1 MAERS
6 IASVLK
12 TEDVEKHPGVR
23 IPEPPPLIKMKVEI
37 SNGELLDKFSILEIK
52 MGNINDP
59 SKLTN
64 VQNEYRELMDD
75 CTNLLRD
82 SSINSLYSDLK
93 EINQKLWVIEDD
105 IRECERR
112 KDFGDEFVSLAR
124 AVYFTNDERARVK
137 KEINLA
143 SGSSLV
149 EEKSYQ
155 DY

>member
-1 MAERS
+1 
-6 IASVLK
+6 
-12 TEDVEKHPGVR
+12 
-23 IPEPPPLIKMKVEI
+23 MKVEI

-52 MGNINDP
+52 MGNITDP

-64 VQNEYRELMDD
+64 IENEYRELTSD
-75 CTNLLRD
+75 CTDLLRN
-82 SSINSLYSDLK
+82 STISSLYAELK
-93 EINQKLWVIEDD
+93 SINQKLWVVEDD

-112 KDFGDEFVSLAR
+112 KDFGQEFISLAR
-124 AVYFTNDERARVK
+124 EVYFTNDERARVK

-155 DY
+155 AY

>member
-1 MAERS
+1 
-6 IASVLK
+6 
-12 TEDVEKHPGVR
+12 
-23 IPEPPPLIKMKVEI
+23 MKVEI

-52 MGNINDP
+52 MGNITDP

-64 VQNEYRELMDD
+64 IENEYRELTTD
-75 CTNLLRD
+75 CTDLLRN
-82 SSINSLYSDLK
+82 STISSLYAELK
-93 EINQKLWVIEDD
+93 SINQKLWVVEDD

-112 KDFGDEFVSLAR
+112 KDFDQEFISLAR
-124 AVYFTNDERARVK
+124 EVYFTNDERARVK

-155 DY
+155 AY

>member
-1 MAERS
+1 
-6 IASVLK
+6 
-12 TEDVEKHPGVR
+12 
-23 IPEPPPLIKMKVEI
+23 MKVEI

-52 MGNINDP
+52 MGNITDP

-64 VQNEYRELMDD
+64 VENEYRELTND
-75 CTNLLRD
+75 CTDLLRN
-82 SSINSLYSDLK
+82 SSISTLYSELK
-93 EINQKLWVIEDD
+93 SINQRLWTVEDD

-112 KDFGDEFVSLAR
+112 KDFGQEFVSLAR
-124 AVYFTNDERARVK
+124 EVYFTNDERARVK

-155 DY
+155 AY

>member
-1 MAERS
+1 
-6 IASVLK
+6 
-12 TEDVEKHPGVR
+12 
-23 IPEPPPLIKMKVEI
+23 MKVEI

-52 MGNINDP
+52 MGNISDP

-64 VQNEYRELMDD
+64 IENEYRELTSD
-75 CTNLLRD
+75 CTGLLRD
-82 SSINSLYSDLK
+82 STISSLYAELK
-93 EINQKLWVIEDD
+93 SINQKLWTVEDD

-112 KDFGDEFVSLAR
+112 KDFGQEFISLAR
-124 AVYFTNDERARVK
+124 EVYFTNDERARVK

-155 DY
+155 AY

>member
-1 MAERS
+1 
-6 IASVLK
+6 
-12 TEDVEKHPGVR
+12 
-23 IPEPPPLIKMKVEI
+23 MKVEI

-52 MGNINDP
+52 MGNITDP

-64 VQNEYRELMDD
+64 VENEYRELTSD
-75 CTNLLRD
+75 CTDLLRN
-82 SSINSLYSDLK
+82 SAISSLYSELK
-93 EINQKLWVIEDD
+93 SINQKLWTVEDD

-112 KDFGDEFVSLAR
+112 KDFGPEFVSLAR
-124 AVYFTNDERARVK
+124 EVYFTNDGRARVK

-155 DY
+155 AY

>member
-1 MAERS
+1 MR
-6 IASVLK
+6 
-12 TEDVEKHPGVR
+12 
-23 IPEPPPLIKMKVEI
+23 VEI

-52 MGNINDP
+52 MGNITDP
-59 SKLTN
+59 SKLAN
-64 VQNEYRELMDD
+64 IENEYRELTSD

-82 SSINSLYSDLK
+82 SKISSLYAELK
-93 EINQKLWVIEDD
+93 SINQKLWVIEDD
-105 IRECERR
+105 IRDCERS
-112 KDFGDEFVSLAR
+112 KDFGPQFVSLAR
-124 AVYFTNDERARVK
+124 EVYFTNDDRARIK

>member
-1 MAERS
+1 MR
-6 IASVLK
+6 
-12 TEDVEKHPGVR
+12 
-23 IPEPPPLIKMKVEI
+23 VEI

-52 MGNINDP
+52 MGNITDL

-64 VQNEYRELMDD
+64 VENEYRELTSD
-75 CTNLLRD
+75 CTDLLRN
-82 SSINSLYSDLK
+82 SSISTLYSELK
-93 EINQKLWVIEDD
+93 SINQRLWTVEDD

-112 KDFGDEFVSLAR
+112 KDFGQEFVSLAR
-124 AVYFTNDERARVK
+124 EVYFTNDERARVK

-155 DY
+155 AY

>member
-1 MAERS
+1 
-6 IASVLK
+6 
-12 TEDVEKHPGVR
+12 
-23 IPEPPPLIKMKVEI
+23 MKVEI

-52 MGNINDP
+52 MGNITEP
-59 SKLTN
+59 SKLAN
-64 VQNEYRELMDD
+64 VENEYRELTSD

-82 SSINSLYSDLK
+82 SKISTLYAELK
-93 EINQKLWVIEDD
+93 SINQKLWVIEDD
-105 IRECERR
+105 IRDCERS
-112 KDFGDEFVSLAR
+112 KDFGPQFVSLAR
-124 AVYFTNDERARVK
+124 EVYFTNDDRARIK

>member
-1 MAERS
+1 
-6 IASVLK
+6 
-12 TEDVEKHPGVR
+12 
-23 IPEPPPLIKMKVEI
+23 MKVEI

-52 MGNINDP
+52 MGNITEP
-59 SKLTN
+59 SKLAN
-64 VQNEYRELMDD
+64 VENEYRELTSD

-82 SSINSLYSDLK
+82 STISTLYAELK
-93 EINQKLWVIEDD
+93 SINQKLWVIEDD
-105 IRECERR
+105 IRDCERS
-112 KDFGDEFVSLAR
+112 KDFGPQFVSLAR
-124 AVYFTNDERARVK
+124 EVYFTNDDRARIK

>member
-1 MAERS
+1 
-6 IASVLK
+6 
-12 TEDVEKHPGVR
+12 
-23 IPEPPPLIKMKVEI
+23 MKVEI

-52 MGNINDP
+52 MANITDS

-64 VQNEYRELMDD
+64 IENEYRELTSD
-75 CTNLLRD
+75 CTDLLRNPTI
-82 SSINSLYSDLK
+82 SSLYADLK
-93 EINQKLWVIEDD
+93 SINQKLWTVEDD

-112 KDFGDEFVSLAR
+112 KDFGQEFIDLAR
-124 AVYFTNDERARVK
+124 EVYFTNDDRAKVK

-155 DY
+155 AY

>member
-1 MAERS
+1 
-6 IASVLK
+6 
-12 TEDVEKHPGVR
+12 
-23 IPEPPPLIKMKVEI
+23 MKVEI

-52 MGNINDP
+52 MGNITDP

-64 VQNEYRELMDD
+64 IENEYRELTSD
-75 CTNLLRD
+75 CTDLLRD
-82 SSINSLYSDLK
+82 SAISSLYAELK
-93 EINQKLWVIEDD
+93 SINQKLWSVEDD

-112 KDFGDEFVSLAR
+112 KDFGQEFISLAR
-124 AVYFTNDERARVK
+124 EVYFTNDERARVK

-155 DY
+155 AY

>member
-1 MAERS
+1 
-6 IASVLK
+6 
-12 TEDVEKHPGVR
+12 
-23 IPEPPPLIKMKVEI
+23 MKVEI

-52 MGNINDP
+52 MGNITEP
-59 SKLTN
+59 SKLDN
-64 VQNEYRELMDD
+64 VENEYRELTND

-82 SSINSLYSDLK
+82 STISTLYSELK
-93 EINQKLWVIEDD
+93 SINQKLWVIEDD
-105 IRECERR
+105 IRDCERS
-112 KDFGDEFVSLAR
+112 KDFGPQFVSLAR
-124 AVYFTNDERARVK
+124 EVYFTNDDRARIK

>member
-1 MAERS
+1 
-6 IASVLK
+6 
-12 TEDVEKHPGVR
+12 
-23 IPEPPPLIKMKVEI
+23 MKVEI

-52 MGNINDP
+52 MGNISDL

-64 VQNEYRELMDD
+64 VEKEYRELTND
-75 CTNLLRD
+75 CTDLLRD
-82 SSINSLYSDLK
+82 LSISTLYSELKSINQ
-93 EINQKLWVIEDD
+93 ELWQVEDD

-112 KDFGDEFVSLAR
+112 KDFGDEFISLAR
-124 AVYFTNDERARVK
+124 KVYFTNDERARVK

-155 DY
+155 AY